1 MKFLRAL
8 LVAVATPDTLWV
20 RVPRADARRSPRGGR
35 LPSVST
41 LANAAVLTALALLA
55 LWLLGLQEDLAA
67 PAVPPGTRSV
77 AALGVLLAY
86 AGLCLWA
93 RPRRAATIAPASA
106 SATGV
111 LVVHASQ
118 TGFASE
124 LAARTA
130 ALLTGAG
137 QAPRVAA
144 LGEVDA
150 RLLAQTTRL
159 LLIASTT
166 GEGDAPDPA
175 LPFVRDVLG
184 TRPALAQLKYA
195 VLALGDQSY
204 TNYCAFGRRLDAW
217 LGACGAQALF
227 ERIEVDDGDAAA
239 LGQWQARVRALAEV
253 ARPPAWDEPR
263 FMRWSLRER
272 RLLNPGSAGT
282 ACYHLALAPPP
293 GVQVNWQAGD
303 VAVVAPRNAPE
314 AVHAWLRESGFDA
327 AAPVAS
333 ADGSGTLAELLSRS
347 ILPPVAQVVDCS
359 VAALAERLR
368 PLGQREYSVASL
380 PADGQLDLLVRHSLR
395 PDGSPGVGAAWL
407 TVHAALGATIELRL
421 RSNPNFHLAD
431 DARPLILIG
440 NGSGMAGLRS
450 LLKQR
455 IARGQ
460 RRNWLLFGERNASCD
475 FHYGEDILR
484 WRGEGFL
491 DRLDLAFSRDQAER
505 VHVQDRL
512 RAVAP
517 LLRAWIDAGA
527 AIHVCGSREG
537 MAPGVE
543 AVLVESIGRAGVDH
557 LMATGRYRRD
567 VY

>member
-20 RVPRADARRSPRGGR
+20 RVPRADARLSPRGGR

-41 LANAAVLTALALLA
+41 LANAAVLAALALLA
-55 LWLLGLQEDLAA
+55 LWLLGLQEDLAV

-86 AGLCLWA
+86 AGLCLRA
-93 RPRRAATIAPASA
+93 RPRRAARIAPASA

-204 TNYCAFGRRLDAW
+204 TN
-217 LGACGAQALF
+217 
-227 ERIEVDDGDAAA
+227 
-239 LGQWQARVRALAEV
+239 
-253 ARPPAWDEPR
+253 
-263 FMRWSLRER
+263 
-272 RLLNPGSAGT
+272 
-282 ACYHLALAPPP
+282 
-293 GVQVNWQAGD
+293 
-303 VAVVAPRNAPE
+303 
-314 AVHAWLRESGFDA
+314 
-327 AAPVAS
+327 
-333 ADGSGTLAELLSRS
+333 
-347 ILPPVAQVVDCS
+347 
-359 VAALAERLR
+359 
-368 PLGQREYSVASL
+368 
-380 PADGQLDLLVRHSLR
+380 
-395 PDGSPGVGAAWL
+395 
-407 TVHAALGATIELRL
+407 
-421 RSNPNFHLAD
+421 
-431 DARPLILIG
+431 
-440 NGSGMAGLRS
+440 
-450 LLKQR
+450 
-455 IARGQ
+455 
-460 RRNWLLFGERNASCD
+460 
-475 FHYGEDILR
+475 
-484 WRGEGFL
+484 
-491 DRLDLAFSRDQAER
+491 
-505 VHVQDRL
+505 
-512 RAVAP
+512 
-517 LLRAWIDAGA
+517 
-527 AIHVCGSREG
+527 
-537 MAPGVE
+537 
-543 AVLVESIGRAGVDH
+543 
-557 LMATGRYRRD
+557 
-567 VY
+567 